1 MLMAFPEP
9 TTLKMRNDFTN
20 HLSIRKG
27 KTLFITLA
35 GAHSLWAGNNC
46 MLCVANGILY
56 RNIQGHAVNIGAVAG
71 PKHPFSYID
80 VDDKVYISNSY
91 WQGVFDPATNSV
103 LPWGVP
109 QHPGPK
115 PL

>member
-1 MLMAFPEP
+1 MSEINVNGFSGANNVKDEERFYSKTGIAEP
-9 TTLKMRNDFTN
+9 RIILNADVDLTN

-71 PKHPFSYID
+71 PK
-80 VDDKVYISNSY
+80 
-91 WQGVFDPATNSV
+91 TE
-103 LPWGVP
+103 
-109 QHPGPK
+109 
-115 PL
+115 